1 MKNNKKL
8 FHSNK
13 KTEIEMKL
21 NKFCLLS
28 LFLRASKNET
38 PKNKTKPTSV
48 RRASITIFF
57 SPQD

>member
-13 KTEIEMKL
+13 KTEIKL